1 MSTSLATVLGYA
13 SKGWHVF
20 PLQVRAKEPLERS
33 RGFYDAC
40 TNPARLQRW
49 FERYPYNVGIRTGTA
64 SGIFVLDVDGAEG
77 FASLQNLEHENG
89 RLPPTLT
96 SLTSRGKHFWF
107 LLDQPLQS
115 SQSRIGAGLDVK
127 ADGAYVA
134 APHSTHPSGKR
145 YEWCDQSILPV
156 VPPQWLLKLA
166 RTRPANEAPPLQ
178 PQRQYATHSAAY
190 GARALE
196 REIVDLVAAPP
207 GTRNHVLNRAAF
219 RLYRLVAGGELD
231 DGDVAAALVQACDT
245 NGLAKDDGWR
255 SVKATIA
262 SARRAGLMHP
272 RFRGG
277 ASS

>member
-1 MSTSLATVLGYA
+1 MTPLATVLRYA
-13 SKGWHVF
+13 SRGWQVF

-127 ADGAYVA
+127 ADGGYVA
-134 APHSTHPSGKR
+134 APNSTHPSGKQ
-145 YEWCDQSILPV
+145 YQWCDQSIPPTNAPHWLIALTQKKPV
-156 VPPQWLLKLA
+156 EEFS
-166 RTRPANEAPPLQ
+166 TRRRVDSECTPG
-178 PQRQYATHSAAY
+178 AY
-190 GARALE
+190 GRVALD
-196 REIVDLVAAPP
+196 REIADLVAAAP
-207 GTRNHVLNRAAF
+207 GTRNHVLNRVAF
-219 RLYRLVAGGELD
+219 RLYQLVAGGELD
-231 DGDVAAALVQACDT
+231 DGDVAAALAQACDT
-245 NGLAKDDGWR
+245 NGLAVDDGWR

-277 ASS
+277 AS